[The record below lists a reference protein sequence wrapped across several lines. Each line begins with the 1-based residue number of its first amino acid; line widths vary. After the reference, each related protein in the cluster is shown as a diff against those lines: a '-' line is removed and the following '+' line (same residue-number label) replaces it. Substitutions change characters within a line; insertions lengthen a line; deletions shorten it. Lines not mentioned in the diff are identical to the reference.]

1 MSDKVK
7 FNDNCIMVSKK
18 YLDSILQDAIFKGN
32 KVNIS
37 GIEAYQAVDN
47 FKDNVGY
54 LLVSEEALRELINKA
69 DITGTTSN
77 EEDIY
82 RDAIC
87 ILADSLSDTNKKV
100 ETLANL
106 FKHEKENVDSLK
118 KENKSLKEA
127 KSSVVSKDM
136 QKQHEIVVTK
146 LKEAN
151 SEIKRLKEELAKMRG
166 TLQEKDN
173 NVANLQKE
181 IDTLKSS
188 AKERMSNARQVKMK
202 KSDQIAAMIISLAVQ
217 RYDVGAIQQILS
229 DKDIKIATIYR
240 ALSVREDVDRER
252 VLKLYTEYPETFQGV
267 SKEDLI
273 KWFET
278 NRIKKLHLI
287 SKEDFIK
294 KYGETALPEK
304 DKYITED
311 YYSIKDM

>member
-1 MSDKVK
+1 MEVFIMRKQLTQDTQYSTLGNVYKTEDEQYRIIDVKTLNKLLKQRQSKV
-7 FNDNCIMVSKK
+7 M
-18 YLDSILQDAIFKGN
+18 L
-32 KVNIS
+32 
-37 GIEAYQAVDN
+37 E
-47 FKDNVGY
+47 
-54 LLVSEEALRELINKA
+54 
-69 DITGTTSN
+69 
-77 EEDIY
+77 
-82 RDAIC
+82 
-87 ILADSLSDTNKKV
+87 
-100 ETLANL
+100 
-106 FKHEKENVDSLK
+106 
-118 KENKSLKEA
+118 
-127 KSSVVSKDM
+127 DM
-136 QKQHEIVVTK
+136 QKQLNVAIPK
-146 LKEAN
+146 LQEAN
-151 SEIKRLKEELAKMRG
+151 SENKRLREEMSKLRSASIEVEKLQAK
-166 TLQEKDN
+166 
-173 NVANLQKE
+173 VADLQKQIE
-181 IDTLKSS
+181 ELKSS
-188 AKERMSNARQVKMK
+188 ATNRMSKARKVKMK
-202 KSDQIAAMIISLAVQ
+202 KSDKTAAMIISLAVQ